1 MSCQRRTKS
10 EITEI
15 VVEKYVFKI
24 PKSKSSEILE
34 ISRNKCTLKR
44 GGVLL
49 SLQVARCLSSG
60 EQRHKLPLDYHHHR
74 RHISI
79 EEDLKSS
86 NLTVFI
92 IQHHALSQPCHS
104 DHFHHN
110 QLFLRPRSPLE
121 AHSLLPDHR
130 PPRLLPQPG
139 QGGSFLSFML
149 LTPTVGKSRKT
160 FFRFKLT
167 IFTLSSK

>member
-1 MSCQRRTKS
+1 MCL
-10 EITEI
+10 
-15 VVEKYVFKI
+15 KYQ
-24 PKSKSSEILE
+24 KSKTSEILE

-49 SLQVARCLSSG
+49 SIQVACCVSSG
-60 EQRHKLPLDYHHHR
+60 EQRHKHPLDYHHHR

-130 PPRLLPQPG
+130 PPRLLPKPG
-139 QGGSFLSFML
+139 RHRRPRQRQGGSFLSFVI
-149 LTPTVGKSRKT
+149 LTPTVGKSRET